1 MLSIHLGSLNDV
13 LIEDYCKKFLHLKAY
28 SSGKYRGLTQAA
40 QLVLMVNVVLLH
52 PQIKASHSNLGNI
65 KSISALK

>member
-1 MLSIHLGSLNDV
+1 MTVIGD
-13 LIEDYCKKFLHLKAY
+13 
-28 SSGKYRGLTQAA
+28 SGKYRGMTQAA

-52 PQIKASHSNLGNI
+52 PQIEASQENI

>member
-1 MLSIHLGSLNDV
+1 MTVIGD
-13 LIEDYCKKFLHLKAY
+13 
-28 SSGKYRGLTQAA
+28 SGKYRGMTQAA

-52 PQIKASHSNLGNI
+52 PQIEASHSNLGNI